1 MWKNSRSDGGWRQFG
16 CLLVVQ
22 PSGFKVGGVQKP
34 SAWKSPRH
42 MAGKILQGGHKEK
55 PLLISLGVIQ
65 DHLYVVRGT
74 QHENEKS
81 SAKKVLSVDAQH
93 PPSRLIFKI
102 KFLTLRYL
110 WKDLLTSFK
119 TFVDQVHKCKDS
131 PRMLVD

>member
-1 MWKNSRSDGGWRQFG
+1 MWKNSQSDGDWRQFG

-42 MAGKILQGGHKEK
+42 MTWKILEEE
-55 PLLISLGVIQ
+55 PLLISFGVIQ
-65 DHLYVVRGT
+65 DHLYVVQRT

-81 SAKKVLSVDAQH
+81 SAKKAASVEAQH
-93 PPSRLIFKI
+93 PPWKLIFTI
-102 KFLTLRYL
+102 KFLRYL